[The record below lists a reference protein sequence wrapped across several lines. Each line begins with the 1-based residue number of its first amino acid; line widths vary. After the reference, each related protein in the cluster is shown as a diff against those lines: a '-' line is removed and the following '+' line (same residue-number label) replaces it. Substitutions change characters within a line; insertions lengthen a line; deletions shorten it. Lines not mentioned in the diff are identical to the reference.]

1 MIALDAGSRVSAAHV
16 VVRREDVDEYV
27 VGDPASGNFVIVPEV
42 GARLVELFAAGHTL
56 AEAAELVERETGEPI
71 DALDFAEVLIEAGII
86 NASSNT
92 TSGPTAA
99 AQTGR
104 GGEDAEARPA
114 ARYWSVSRV
123 PAALVRPLF
132 GRVAWTFYAACLI
145 ATAAMFVAEASLL
158 PTYEDTFI
166 FPDVVLSL
174 LVTNIVVVILT
185 IIHEVWHALA
195 GAAVGVPSRLR
206 IERRGIFPVLETDL
220 TGLWV
225 LPPER
230 RYGPFLAGMAID
242 SVVLFAAV
250 APRFAW
256 SRGWIDLPPE
266 LIRFLAMVVFSQVV
280 KLAFQTLAYLR
291 TDMYLVMAT
300 ATGCGNLHQVTRS
313 SLKRLIRKLN
323 PAEAMVLGNAHA
335 KDLRV
340 SRWYRLLYLA
350 GLVWMIWFAWHF
362 LWPSAKVTF
371 GWAAGVLLGAPFA
384 SAYWWEGIALLVF
397 ASLNVL
403 LPVGVI
409 VRNRYQARRVVR

>member
-16 VVRREDVDEYV
+16 VVRREDADEYV
-27 VGDPASGNFVIVPEV
+27 VGDPASGNFVVVPAV

-56 AEAAELVERETGEPI
+56 AEAAEVVERETGEPI
-71 DALDFAEVLIEAGII
+71 DALDFAEVLIEAGIV
-86 NASSNT
+86 NA
-92 TSGPTAA
+92 GPTV
-99 AQTGR
+99 TSPSD
-104 GGEDAEARPA
+104 DAEERPA
-114 ARYWSVSRV
+114 ARFWSVSRV

-132 GRVAWTFYAACLI
+132 GRVAWTFYAACLV
-145 ATAAMFVAEASLL
+145 ATAAMFVAETSLL

-185 IIHEVWHALA
+185 VIHEIWHAFA

-300 ATGCGNLHQVTRS
+300 ATGCGNLHQVTRL

-323 PAEAMVLGNAHA
+323 PAEATILGNAHA

-350 GLVWMIWFAWHF
+350 GLVWMVWFAWHF

-371 GWAAGVLLGAPFA
+371 GWAGGVLIGAPFA
-384 SAYWWEGIALLVF
+384 SAYWWEGIALVLF

-403 LPVGVI
+403 LPIGVI
-409 VRNRYQARRVVR
+409 VRNRYQARKVAR